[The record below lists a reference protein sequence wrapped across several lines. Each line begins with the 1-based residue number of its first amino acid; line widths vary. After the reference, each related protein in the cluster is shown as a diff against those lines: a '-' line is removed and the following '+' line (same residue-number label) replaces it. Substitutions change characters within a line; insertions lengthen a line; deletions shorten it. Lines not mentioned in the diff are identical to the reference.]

1 MDLQQNF
8 KILVMDDTCVS
19 PNVDTST
26 LLRRQC
32 SIFII
37 LLFGKSTFRVAIL
50 YRFSFQPFRSPGQ
63 RPFFYRLCWWSH
75 ALINYSSSTFIPPAA
90 FNHFSI
96 STLIIASYIQN
107 RLYYTQ
113 RLYHVQVTSVYY
125 YRCRHCRLSL
135 GYLCV
140 DVHKIGI
147 DTYL

>member
-50 YRFSFQPFRSPGQ
+50 YRFSFQPFRSPG
-63 RPFFYRLCWWSH
+63 
-75 ALINYSSSTFIPPAA
+75 
-90 FNHFSI
+90 
-96 STLIIASYIQN
+96 
-107 RLYYTQ
+107 
-113 RLYHVQVTSVYY
+113 
-125 YRCRHCRLSL
+125 
-135 GYLCV
+135 
-140 DVHKIGI
+140 
-147 DTYL
+147 